1 MIRYAR
7 SCGLALFFGR
17 AAPIKADMTILRRWL
32 RRPIILAADNN
43 DNGPWGGGGD
53 DSAGPRNPWST
64 PPGGGRRPA
73 AKPTALDEFLKKARG
88 GGNGGGGFGGGG
100 GPQWQAGA
108 NARMLWL
115 IGIALL
121 VGLWLLLTSFHQI
134 GPQQRGV
141 VTYFG
146 RYAGELEPGI
156 RLTLPAPIV
165 NVTKVDVEQVR
176 TDEFPQEGGEMVLTG
191 DQNIIDLAYTVRW
204 RVSNPRDYVFEIKD
218 PQETVRATAE
228 SAMRAVLA
236 TTTLNE
242 AIGAGRTTIEARVA
256 QMMQEIL
263 DSYEAGVRVQGV
275 SIKQASAPPQLADDF
290 NAVTA
295 AQQEAVGN
303 LNNARSYSQQVIAR
317 AQGEASAFNQV
328 YEQYRLAPEVTRRRM
343 YYETME
349 AVLARTNK
357 TIVET
362 PGVTPYL
369 PLGEGRRLREPGE
382 GDATTPA
389 APTQPAQPAQGGQR

>member
-1 MIRYAR
+1 MN
-7 SCGLALFFGR
+7 
-17 AAPIKADMTILRRWL
+17 ILRRWL

-43 DNGPWGGGGD
+43 NGPWGGDGGGD
-53 DSAGPRNPWST
+53 SGPRNPWSV
-64 PPGGGRRPA
+64 PPGGRRGPVRS
-73 AKPTALDEFLKKARG
+73 TALDDFLKKARG
-88 GGNGGGGFGGGG
+88 GGGGGGNGGG
-100 GPQWQAGA
+100 GPQLPMGA
-108 NARMLWL
+108 NARMLWA
-115 IGIALL
+115 IGAALL
-121 VGLWLLLTSFHQI
+121 VGVWILLTSFHQI

-146 RYAGELEPGI
+146 RYSGMLEPGI

-165 NVTKVDVEQVR
+165 SVNKVDVEQVR
-176 TDEFPQEGGEMVLTG
+176 TDEFPRDGGENVLTG
-191 DQNIIDLAYTVRW
+191 DQNIIDMAYTVRW
-204 RVSNPRDYVFEIKD
+204 RVQNPRDFVFEIKD

-242 AIGAGRTTIEARVA
+242 AIGAGRTTIEYRVA
-256 QMMQEIL
+256 QMMQQIL
-263 DSYEAGVRVQGV
+263 DSYQAGVRVQGV
-275 SIKQASAPPQLADDF
+275 SIKQASAPASLIDDF
-290 NAVTA
+290 NAVTS

-317 AQGEASAFNQV
+317 AQGEAASFDKV

-349 AVLARTNK
+349 AVLARTDK
-357 TIVET
+357 TIVEV

-369 PLGEGRRLREPGE
+369 PLDRARRLTEPTVPA
-382 GDATTPA
+382 ATAQPQAAAPAAATPA
-389 APTQPAQPAQGGQR
+389 GER

>member
-1 MIRYAR
+1 
-7 SCGLALFFGR
+7 
-17 AAPIKADMTILRRWL
+17 MTILRRWF
-32 RRPIILAADNN
+32 RRPIILAADN
-43 DNGPWGGGGD
+43 NGPWGGGGD
-53 DSAGPRNPWST
+53 DSAGPRNPWSV
-64 PPGGGRRPA
+64 PPGGRRAPS
-73 AKPTALDEFLKKARG
+73 KPTALDDFLKKARVG
-88 GGNGGGGFGGGG
+88 SGGGG
-100 GPQWQAGA
+100 GSGGRPQLPLGA
-108 NARMLWL
+108 SARTLWL
-115 IGIALL
+115 IGVVLL
-121 VGLWLLLTSFHQI
+121 VAVWLLLTSFHQI

-146 RYAGELEPGI
+146 KYSGMLEPGI

-176 TDEFPQEGGEMVLTG
+176 TDEFPQDGGETVLTG

-204 RVSNPRDYVFEIKD
+204 RVSDPRNYVFEIKD

-236 TTTLNE
+236 TTQMNE
-242 AIGAGRTTIEARVA
+242 AIGAGRGTIEARVT
-256 QMMQEIL
+256 QVMQQIL
-263 DSYEAGVRVQGV
+263 DSYQAGVRVQGV
-275 SIKQASAPPQLADDF
+275 SIKQASPPAALVDDF

-317 AQGEASAFNQV
+317 AQGEASAFDQV
-328 YEQYRLAPEVTRRRM
+328 YAQYRLAPEVTRRRM

-349 AVLARTNK
+349 AVLAKTDK

-369 PLGEGRRLREPGE
+369 PLDRAKKLVE
-382 GDATTPA
+382 
-389 APTQPAQPAQGGQR
+389 PTQGASTTAPAVAAQGGQR

>member
-1 MIRYAR
+1 
-7 SCGLALFFGR
+7 
-17 AAPIKADMTILRRWL
+17 MTILSRWFG
-32 RRPIILAADNN
+32 RPIILAADNPK
-43 DNGPWGGGGD
+43 GPWGSGSD
-53 DSAGPRNPWST
+53 DDKTGPRNPWAV
-64 PPGGGRRPA
+64 PPGGRT
-73 AKPTALDEFLKKARG
+73 AKPTALDEFLKRARVST
-88 GGNGGGGFGGGG
+88 GGGG
-100 GPQWQAGA
+100 GSGGRPQVPFGG
-108 NARMLWL
+108 NAR
-115 IGIALL
+115 A
-121 VGLWLLLTSFHQI
+121 LWLLGIGLLVLLWLVFTSFHQI

-146 RYAGELEPGI
+146 RYSGMLEPGI

-165 NVTKVDVEQVR
+165 SVTKVDVEQVR
-176 TDEFPQEGGEMVLTG
+176 TDEFPRDGSENVMTG

-204 RVSNPRDYVFEIKD
+204 RVSNPRDYAFEIRD

-242 AIGAGRTTIEARVA
+242 AIGAGRTVIEARVTQA
-256 QMMQEIL
+256 MQEIL
-263 DSYEAGVRVQGV
+263 DSYQAGVRIQGV
-275 SIKQASAPPQLADDF
+275 SIKQAAAPASLVDDF

-295 AQQEAVGN
+295 AQQEAVGA

-317 AQGEASAFNQV
+317 AQGEAAAFDKV
-328 YEQYRLAPEVTRRRM
+328 YEQYRLSPEVTRRRM

-349 AVLARTNK
+349 AVLANSDK

-369 PLGEGRRLREPGE
+369 PLDRTRRLTEPTE
-382 GDATTPA
+382 TPEP
-389 APTQPAQPAQGGQR
+389 APQPAPAQGGQR

>member
-1 MIRYAR
+1 
-7 SCGLALFFGR
+7 
-17 AAPIKADMTILRRWL
+17 MTILRRWL

-43 DNGPWGGGGD
+43 NGPWGGGGD
-53 DSAGPRNPWST
+53 DSAGPRNPWSV
-64 PPGGGRRPA
+64 PPGGRRGSS
-73 AKPTALDEFLKKARG
+73 KPTALDEFLKKTRV
-88 GGNGGGGFGGGG
+88 GGGG
-100 GPQWQAGA
+100 GGGGGRPQLPLGTS
-108 NARMLWL
+108 ARTLWL
-115 IGIALL
+115 IG
-121 VGLWLLLTSFHQI
+121 VGLLIAVWLLLTSFHQI

-146 RYAGELEPGI
+146 KYSGMLEPGI
-156 RLTLPAPIV
+156 RVTLPAPIV

-176 TDEFPQEGGEMVLTG
+176 TDEFPQDGGETVLTG

-204 RVSNPRDYVFEIKD
+204 RVSDPRNYVFEIKD

-236 TTTLNE
+236 TTRMND
-242 AIGAGRTTIEARVA
+242 AIGAGRGLIEARVT
-256 QMMQEIL
+256 QVMQQIL
-263 DSYEAGVRVQGV
+263 DSYQAGVRVQGV
-275 SIKQASAPPQLADDF
+275 SIKQASPPAALVDDF

-317 AQGEASAFNQV
+317 AQGEASAFDQV
-328 YEQYRLAPEVTRRRM
+328 YAQYRLAPEVTRRRM

-349 AVLARTNK
+349 AVLAKTDK

-369 PLGEGRRLREPGE
+369 PLDRAKKLVEPTQGSTTTTTTTAPAQEGSADAP
-382 GDATTPA
+382 GDA
-389 APTQPAQPAQGGQR
+389 

>member
-1 MIRYAR
+1 MP
-7 SCGLALFFGR
+7 LFFVGG
-17 AAPIKADMTILRRWL
+17 ALIKTFMTILRRWF
-32 RRPIILAADNN
+32 RRPIILAADN
-43 DNGPWGGGGD
+43 NGPWGGGGD
-53 DSAGPRNPWST
+53 DSAGPRNPWSV
-64 PPGGGRRPA
+64 PPGGRRAPS
-73 AKPTALDEFLKKARG
+73 KPTALDDFLKKARVG
-88 GGNGGGGFGGGG
+88 SGGGG
-100 GPQWQAGA
+100 GSGGRPQLPLGA
-108 NARMLWL
+108 SARTLWL
-115 IGIALL
+115 IGVVLL
-121 VGLWLLLTSFHQI
+121 VAVWLLLTSFHQI

-146 RYAGELEPGI
+146 KYSGMLEPGI

-176 TDEFPQEGGEMVLTG
+176 TDEFPQDGGETVLTG

-204 RVSNPRDYVFEIKD
+204 RVSDPRNYVFEIKD

-236 TTTLNE
+236 TTQMNE
-242 AIGAGRTTIEARVA
+242 AIGAGRGTIEARVT
-256 QMMQEIL
+256 QVMQQIL
-263 DSYEAGVRVQGV
+263 DSYQAGVRVQGV
-275 SIKQASAPPQLADDF
+275 SIKQASPPAALVDDF

-317 AQGEASAFNQV
+317 AQGEASAFDQV
-328 YEQYRLAPEVTRRRM
+328 YAQYRLAPEVTRRRM

-349 AVLARTNK
+349 AVLAKTDK

-369 PLGEGRRLREPGE
+369 PLDRAKKLVE
-382 GDATTPA
+382 
-389 APTQPAQPAQGGQR
+389 PTQGASTTAPAVAAQGGQR

>member
-1 MIRYAR
+1 
-7 SCGLALFFGR
+7 
-17 AAPIKADMTILRRWL
+17 MTILRRWL
-32 RRPIILAADNN
+32 RRPIILAAENN
-43 DNGPWGGGGD
+43 NNGPWGNGGD
-53 DSAGPRNPWST
+53 DNAGPRNPWAV
-64 PPGGGRRPA
+64 PPGGRRNGP
-73 AKPTALDEFLKKARG
+73 KPTALDEFLKKARG
-88 GGNGGGGFGGGG
+88 GGGFGGGG
-100 GPQWQAGA
+100 GGPQLPIGA
-108 NARMLWL
+108 NARALWA
-115 IGIALL
+115 IGVALL
-121 VGLWLLLTSFHQI
+121 VGLWILFTSIHQI

-146 RYAGELEPGI
+146 RYSGELEPGI

-165 NVTKVDVEQVR
+165 DVTKVDVEQVR
-176 TDEFPQEGGEMVLTG
+176 TDEFPQDGGEMVLTG

-204 RVSNPRDYVFEIKD
+204 RVSDARNYVFEIKD
-218 PQETVRATAE
+218 PQQTVRATAE

-256 QMMQEIL
+256 QMMQQIL
-263 DSYEAGVRVQGV
+263 DSYQAGVRVQGV
-275 SIKQASAPPQLADDF
+275 SIKQASAPSQLADDF

-317 AQGEASAFNQV
+317 AQGEAAAFNQV

-349 AVLARTNK
+349 AVLARTDK

-369 PLGEGRRLREPGE
+369 PLDRARRLPEPGAE
-382 GDATTPA
+382 APTSGTPA
-389 APTQPAQPAQGGQR
+389 TPAPAQGGQR

>member
-1 MIRYAR
+1 
-7 SCGLALFFGR
+7 
-17 AAPIKADMTILRRWL
+17 MTILRRWL
-32 RRPIILAADNN
+32 RRPTILAADNN
-43 DNGPWGGGGD
+43 GPGKGPWGGD
-53 DSAGPRNPWST
+53 DEQSGSRNPWAV
-64 PPGGGRRPA
+64 PPGGRRAPS
-73 AKPTALDEFLKKARG
+73 KTTALDEFLKKARG
-88 GGNGGGGFGGGG
+88 GGGGGGNGGG
-100 GPQWQAGA
+100 GPQLPLGA
-108 NARMLWL
+108 SARHLWL
-115 IGIALL
+115 IGAGLL
-121 VGLWLLLTSFHQI
+121 VAVWLVLTSFHQI

-146 RYAGELEPGI
+146 RYSGMLEPGI

-165 NVTKVDVEQVR
+165 DVTKVDVEQVR
-176 TDEFPQEGGEMVLTG
+176 TDEFPQDGGETVLTG

-204 RVSNPRDYVFEIKD
+204 RVSDARNYVFEIKD

-236 TTTLNE
+236 TTRMDQ

-263 DSYEAGVRVQGV
+263 DSYQAGVRVQGV
-275 SIKQASAPPQLADDF
+275 SIKQASAPAALVDDF

-295 AQQEAVGN
+295 SQQEAAGA

-317 AQGEASAFNQV
+317 AQGEASAFDQV
-328 YEQYRLAPEVTRRRM
+328 YAQYRLAPEVTRRRM

-349 AVLARTNK
+349 AVLAKTDK
-357 TIVET
+357 TIVEV

-369 PLGEGRRLREPGE
+369 PLDRARKLVEP
-382 GDATTPA
+382 AQTPA
-389 APTQPAQPAQGGQR
+389 AATPAPTASPTTAQEAR

>member
-1 MIRYAR
+1 
-7 SCGLALFFGR
+7 
-17 AAPIKADMTILRRWL
+17 MTILRRWL
-32 RRPIILAADNN
+32 RRPIILAADNS
-43 DNGPWGGGGD
+43 NGPWGGGND
-53 DSAGPRNPWST
+53 DNAGPRNPWAV
-64 PPGGGRRPA
+64 PPGGRRGP
-73 AKPTALDEFLKKARG
+73 AKPTALDDFLKKARG
-88 GGNGGGGFGGGG
+88 GGGGFGGGG
-100 GPQWQAGA
+100 GGGPQLPLGA
-108 NARMLWL
+108 NARALWM
-115 IGIALL
+115 IGAGLL
-121 VGLWLLLTSFHQI
+121 VGLWIIFTSVHQI

-141 VTYFG
+141 VTYLG
-146 RYAGELEPGI
+146 RYSGELEPGI
-156 RLTLPAPIV
+156 RVTLPAPFV

-176 TDEFPQEGGEMVLTG
+176 TDEFPQDGGEMVLTG

-204 RVSNPRDYVFEIKD
+204 RVSDARNYVFEIKD
-218 PQETVRATAE
+218 PQQTVRATAE

-256 QMMQEIL
+256 QMMQQIL
-263 DSYEAGVRVQGV
+263 DSYQAGVRVQGV
-275 SIKQASAPPQLADDF
+275 SIKQASAPQQLADDF

-317 AQGEASAFNQV
+317 AQGEASAFDQV

-349 AVLARTNK
+349 AVLARTDK
-357 TIVET
+357 TIVEV

-369 PLGEGRRLREPGE
+369 PLDRMRKLPEPGE
-382 GDATTPA
+382 QA
-389 APTQPAQPAQGGQR
+389 AAPAQPQAQTTAQPQGGQR